1 MISMLLKILSYK
13 AEGDRRTQNPE
24 TAPKP
29 VTEIGRAQ
37 STCSRRSARVLGDGQ
52 ASQRCHDLREAGAP
66 SATSHFRAFDAAVV
80 VKCECCGASP
90 TVLTPFTQ
98 LRARAIVVR
107 WLSTSV
113 ARAAT
118 LSPSGLGYAITANS
132 LSRLIR

>member
-1 MISMLLKILSYK
+1 MWFHRFGAETAIILSYK

-66 SATSHFRAFDAAVV
+66 SATSHFRAFDVTLV
-80 VKCECCGASP
+80 PGSH
-90 TVLTPFTQ
+90 
-98 LRARAIVVR
+98 
-107 WLSTSV
+107 SV
-113 ARAAT
+113 ANDRDLT
-118 LSPSGLGYAITANS
+118 GQLMEGS
-132 LSRLIR
+132 LRGGTDNDLCRTCNFYVRRCY